1 MGADGVKSDY
11 QSSVAQSLTL
21 IRYADVLLMQAE
33 LTEDMSYTD
42 DIRRRAGLEPI
53 GYSLEAIQNERA
65 HELAFEGVRWM
76 DIRRWHIAESMLQ
89 KQVGTVIYNEGRQ
102 VKMNDQKAGYVTRYK
117 ENQRNF
123 LLYLRPKLICQ
134 MEQ

>member
-1 MGADGVKSDY
+1 
-11 QSSVAQSLTL
+11 
-21 IRYADVLLMQAE
+21 MQAE

-89 KQVGTVIYNEGRQ
+89 KQVGTVIYNEGQQ

-117 ENQRNF
+117 ETRGF
-123 LLYLRPKLICQ
+123 FAIPKTEIDLSNGTMKQ
-134 MEQ
+134 NAGWDGDVRFSTWE